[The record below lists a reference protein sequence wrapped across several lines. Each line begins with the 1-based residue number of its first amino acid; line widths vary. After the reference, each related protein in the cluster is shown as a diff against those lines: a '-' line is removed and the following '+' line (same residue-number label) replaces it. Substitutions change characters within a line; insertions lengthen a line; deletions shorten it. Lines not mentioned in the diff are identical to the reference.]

1 MKQGNAKA
9 EPVKAFIRQALGCD
23 CDESVFEHI
32 ENGRNTDAGGV
43 KLRNHINVGGR
54 LLVYVVDAESPD
66 FVRSHLSGLLEAG
79 RKERDDRHF
88 NRFRL
93 VLATAGKSDIKRV
106 ADAEFKRSKAVDEK
120 VHLHVLNEA
129 DVAAL

>member
-1 MKQGNAKA
+1 MKQGNAKT
-9 EPVKAFIRQALGCD
+9 ESVKAFIRQALGCD

-32 ENGRNTDAGGV
+32 ENERNVDAAGV

-54 LLVYVVDAESPD
+54 LLVYVADAESAD

-79 RKERDDRHF
+79 RKERDARHF

-93 VLATAGKSDIKRV
+93 VLATAGDGDIKRM
-106 ADAEFKRSKAVDEK
+106 ADREFKLSKAVDEK
-120 VHLHVLNEA
+120 VHMHIMNTA